1 MNTKTIDC
9 PRCGIVSRLSKRSF
23 SDQAV
28 AALVIW
34 GDLEEGLVGQAI
46 CDGCYAELRDVL
58 IERCEDLKQIDV
70 KDLTK
75 AS

>member
-1 MNTKTIDC
+1 MNAKTIDC
-9 PRCGIVSRLSKRSF
+9 PRCGIVGRLSKRSF

-28 AALVIW
+28 AALLIW
-34 GDLEEGLVGQAI
+34 GDLEESLVGQAI
-46 CDGCYAELRDVL
+46 CDGCYGELRDVL
-58 IERCEDLKQIDV
+58 IERCEELKHMDV